1 MLEEDEQKS
10 LFSEE
15 IKSKQVWWFFQPLC
29 FGGFSD
35 LGFTSGGVICYG

>member
-10 LFSEE
+10 LQF
-15 IKSKQVWWFFQPLC
+15 KRVWWFFQPLC

-35 LGFTSGGVICYG
+35 LGFTSGGLI